1 MSTLI
6 TKIINCPFC
15 RVRVN
20 VYARQCS
27 SCNVDLSLLSDLN
40 LLPYAL
46 YNQGLER
53 LREDDLCGAIIKL
66 SAAVELGVDF
76 KEAHL
81 LLAKIAESIGLQVF
95 ANRQRELANNE

>member
-15 RVRVN
+15 RARVN

-27 SCNVDLSLLSDLN
+27 SCEADLSLLSDLN

-46 YNQGLER
+46 YNQGVECLHEG
-53 LREDDLCGAIIKL
+53 DVCGAIIKL
-66 SAAVELGVDF
+66 SAAVELGKDF
-76 KEAHL
+76 KEARL
-81 LLAKIAESIGLQVF
+81 LLAQIIEAIGLPEMAGQL
-95 ANRQRELANNE
+95 RPG